1 MRWLAL
7 ALLFTVGPAHAATST
22 VAASVAQTAPR
33 RVFVLP
39 TKAPGAESLAPTV
52 TDALS
57 QALVGRPDL
66 TVVSAE
72 DVNALVQSARAREVL
87 TCEDDEACL
96 ARIEEA
102 TQAELVVASSVGRVG
117 RELLVNLSLYAP
129 HDGRVINRVAE
140 SAESPAALLGAIPRL
155 IARLF
160 GSDAA
165 EVSYRLP
172 DAANLSFAVFQL
184 DATGV
189 GEATVANLSQF
200 LAAELG
206 KIRGARVISP
216 ADISSMLGV
225 ERAKSVLGA
234 ACDTECMA
242 NIAGALNVDY
252 VIIGQLGRLES
263 EYVVSLRLLDQR
275 SVQVVNRVIAGL
287 RCPEEELKRA
297 LRTLGRRLVGV
308 DSPQPGTL
316 AVSGPVSGGAV
327 LVDGRALGEVPLN
340 ASEPFPSGQLTVR
353 VVKDGYFDWQS
364 DVFVQPGEAN
374 LVWAELVEMPDPWYK
389 RWWVWTAVGA
399 VVAGS
404 VVAGVAL
411 GQSGNP
417 NSDGRVVFTP

>member
-1 MRWLAL
+1 MRWLSLAL
-7 ALLFTVGPAHAATST
+7 ALVVGPAYASTST
-22 VAASVAQTAPR
+22 VTADAPR

-39 TKAPGAESLAPTV
+39 TKAPGAEGLAASV

-57 QALVGRPDL
+57 QALVGRPGL
-66 TVVSAE
+66 VVVSAE

-87 TCEDDEACL
+87 TCEEDGECL

-102 TQAELVVASSVGRVG
+102 TQADLVLASSVGRVG

-129 HDGRVINRVAE
+129 RDARVVSRVAE
-140 SAESPAALLGAIPRL
+140 STESSAALLTALPRL
-155 IARLF
+155 AGRLF
-160 GSDAA
+160 GGA
-165 EVSYRLP
+165 EGPQVTYRLP

-189 GEATVANLSQF
+189 GEGTVANLSQF

-275 SVQVVNRVIAGL
+275 TVQVVNRVIAGL

-308 DSPQPGTL
+308 DSPLPGTL

-327 LVDGRALGEVPLN
+327 MVDGRALGEVPLN

-353 VVKDGYFDWQS
+353 VVKDGYYDWQS

-374 LVWAELVEMPDPWYK
+374 LVWAELIEVPDPWYS
-389 RWWVWTAVGA
+389 RWWVWAAVGA
-399 VVAGS
+399 VAVGS
-404 VVAGVAL
+404 VAAGVAL
-411 GQSGNP
+411 GQSDHP